1 MSAETEFMPL
11 LSQSVGYGVRFFFA
25 AIMLFLTYVQAKS
38 TDLSP
43 SSSEEF
49 TSASRS
55 VKLGLVCCYM

>member
-1 MSAETEFMPL
+1 MSAETEFRPL
-11 LSQSVGYGVRFFFA
+11 LSQSVGVGFFFA

-38 TDLSP
+38 TDLSL

-55 VKLGLVCCYM
+55 IKPRLVCCRM